1 MKKILIATTALTLSA
16 GFAAAEVKFSGN
28 ARFGIQ
34 YLENRDKETV
44 TNGVRPDLAANAQ
57 KNGRS
62 NTWLEKR
69 LRINVD
75 ASTTTDAGVT
85 LGGRLRLSS
94 EETGN
99 YNTGAPAWSGAD
111 AGRVSGARLYAQYE
125 GFTVA
130 VGNINGAIDDIQNL
144 YDYSIGMTGLDYGYM
159 IGGNGNGWD
168 AFSSGGQTIDGIEVI
183 YKTGP
188 FRAMVSYT
196 GEKFSG
202 LTASAGTGAA
212 PFANRTT
219 TAASFAYT
227 YENFVFVLAGQEAKH
242 QKFWGGDD
250 NFVFASVEGK
260 FDNYGAMLTYGQTT
274 ARNVVLTSL
283 QNDALTAA
291 AQTGAVNYDQ
301 KRFGEKYD
309 FVSIA
314 GKATFGATEVR
325 AYVAD
330 LDMPKSKTGYGL
342 GAQYDLGGGAVL
354 VGGVTRSTDDRTR
367 ADFGVSFRF

>member
-44 TNGVRPDLAANAQ
+44 VDGIRPVLGANPA
-57 KNGRS
+57 KNGKS

-94 EETGN
+94 QEEWT
-99 YNTGAPAWSGAD
+99 NTTSGS
-111 AGRVSGARLYAQYE
+111 GRVSGARVYAQYE

-159 IGGNGNGWD
+159 IGGNGDGWD
-168 AFSSGGQTIDGIEVI
+168 SFASGNQAIDGIEVI

-188 FRAMVSYT
+188 FRALVSYT
-196 GEKFSG
+196 GQKFG
-202 LTASAGTGAA
+202 GQTASGTVGN
-212 PFANRTT
+212 FKNETT

-242 QKFWGGDD
+242 QKRWGGKD

-274 ARNVVLTSL
+274 ARNIVLTSQ
-283 QNDALTAA
+283 QNTALEAA
-291 AQTGAVNYDQ
+291 RAAGVSVNQ

-330 LDMPKSKTGYGL
+330 LDMPQSKTGYGL